1 MPRNANQA
9 NFDPAGLRLAL
20 ARTMWAEVRPAFE
33 GGMDP
38 EGFIPVRG
46 SKWEPFP
53 DGPRRLV
60 HAARMTWTAAE
71 LARRVGE
78 PGRPFLAHAR
88 HGARILLDQFADQDQ
103 GGMFWET
110 SPGEG
115 PSVVSRARK
124 HLYGMVFGIYALAN
138 AGEALEDPDLIDA
151 AMRQFEW
158 LEEHG
163 ARPGDPGLEESFE
176 VNGSPVRDDPE
187 PGDEI
192 GRPAGYRS
200 MNAQLHL
207 MEALTRL
214 HEARPDPR
222 VGARLRRVLD
232 LFLDR
237 MVIPPGCTHL
247 YYTPDW
253 NPVPGPTSYGHDVEI
268 GYLMV
273 EAARAGH
280 PDREGDAWHAARM
293 LIDHAIDHAVDH
305 ERGGMA
311 NEGFAFGHIC
321 DPTRVWWVQAEA
333 INACSLMDARYGHDT
348 DRYRRALAAVWSF
361 CDRWL
366 IDHKHGGWRWAA
378 TPEGQPAGPT
388 EKINRWKT
396 VYHTTRALLETSKR
410 LEHVERR

>member
-1 MPRNANQA
+1 MSEKAGQVH
-9 NFDPAGLRLAL
+9 FDSARLRHQLVRAL
-20 ARTMWAEVRPAFE
+20 WAEVRPAY
-33 GGMDP
+33 GGGIDHG
-38 EGFIPVRG
+38 GFIPVRG
-46 SKWEPFP
+46 PQWQPVSH
-53 DGPRRLV
+53 GPRRLV

-71 LARRVGE
+71 IARRTGE
-78 PGRPFLAHAR
+78 PGQDYLAHAR
-88 HGARILLDQFADQDQ
+88 HGGRILLEQFVDHNH
-103 GGMFWET
+103 GGMFWEID
-110 SPGEG
+110 PGRG
-115 PSVVSRARK
+115 PSAQSHARK
-124 HLYGMVFGIYALAN
+124 HLYGISFGIYALAN
-138 AGEALEDPDLIDA
+138 AGEALGDPGLIDA
-151 AMRQFEW
+151 AMRQYAW
-158 LEEHG
+158 LEKHG
-163 ARPGDPGLEESFE
+163 AIPGDPGLEESFE
-176 VNGSPVRDDPE
+176 ADGAPVRDDPE

-237 MVIPPGCTHL
+237 MVTPPGCTHL

-268 GYLMV
+268 GYLMI
-273 EAARAGH
+273 EAARAAH
-280 PDREGDAWHAARM
+280 PDREPDAWHAARM

-311 NEGFAFGHIC
+311 NEGFAFGHLC
-321 DPTRVWWVQAEA
+321 DTTRVWWVQAEA
-333 INACSLMDARYGHDT
+333 INACSLMDARFGHET

-366 IDHKHGGWRWAA
+366 IDHEHGGWRWAA
-378 TPEGQPAGPT
+378 TPDGTPTGPS

-396 VYHTTRALLETSKR
+396 VYHTTRALLETSER
-410 LEHVERR
+410 LEHAERR